1 MKRAAPRDAGD
12 ADNDDRRHI
21 PRVIRNAT
29 DGGYGPAVPLQ
40 MARAHRWARY
50 DDVVSALRLLEQA
63 AREDARATV
72 RGLFQH
78 PAPFDAGAR
87 FPEAEVL
94 LSVDHGKFG
103 LVWMQLSSSCPDI

>member
-72 RGLFQH
+72 RGLFRRPRQTLIPWCRLVEIMKSCLH
-78 PAPFDAGAR
+78 EEKGQAA
-87 FPEAEVL
+87 
-94 LSVDHGKFG
+94 FG
-103 LVWMQLSSSCPDI
+103 TS